1 MRPFFLGCLASLE
14 TANFARTAFETTLVK
29 ELVGVM
35 GIGPLTPEIGFI
47 YRLIDAQAYKD
58 IISC

>member
-1 MRPFFLGCLASLE
+1 MRPFFWVAWHRLE
-14 TANFARTAFETTLVK
+14 TTNFARTAFETTLVK